1 MYRAVARYAL
11 AHDLMNAD
19 EISKSEMMSQ
29 IDISFHYNT
38 ETDHDD
44 VYLNGENI
52 ENEIRQT
59 SLTSLMKPIVVSP
72 AVRIAL

>member
-11 AHDLMNAD
+11 AHDLMHAD
-19 EISKSEMMSQ
+19 EVSKSEMISQ

-44 VYLNGENI
+44 VYVNGENI

-59 SLTSLMKPIVVSP
+59 SLTSLMKPIVISP
-72 AVRIAL
+72 AVRTAL